1 MLKDEIH
8 KRYARM
14 SVRSQGS
21 RRTNVAVPDYQSLM
35 LPLLVYASDGIEHSL
50 REAIEALAVQ
60 FSLTPDERRELL
72 PSGRQATFDNRV
84 GWSRTYLKKAGLLTS
99 PKRSYFQITQRGRE
113 VLEQKPAY
121 INVAFL
127 RQYPEFMEFQLG
139 QNKNVDAV
147 LPGVSELITPEES
160 IEGAYQRARAT
171 LAVELLQTIK
181 DCSPDFF
188 ERLVV
193 DLLVRMGYG
202 GTRKDAGKAIGKS
215 GDGGIDGIINEDR
228 LGLDVV
234 YIQAKRWD
242 STSVGRPEIQKFAGA
257 LQGQRARKGIF
268 LTTST
273 FSRDAYDF
281 ASRIDSKIVLM
292 DGETIAQLMIDYGVG
307 VNTVATYELKRI
319 DSDYFSGE

>member
-1 MLKDEIH
+1 MAI
-8 KRYARM
+8 
-14 SVRSQGS
+14 
-21 RRTNVAVPDYQSLM
+21 PDYQSLM
-35 LPLLVYASDGIEHSL
+35 LPLLVYAGDRGEHSL
-50 REAIEALAVQ
+50 REAIEALADQ
-60 FSLTPDERRELL
+60 FKLTAEERRELL

-84 GWSRTYLKKAGLLTS
+84 GWARTYLKKAGLLAS
-99 PKRSYFQITQRGRE
+99 PRRSYFQITPRGEE
-113 VLEQKPAY
+113 VLSQRPKE
-121 INVAFL
+121 INASFL
-127 RQYPEFMEFQLG
+127 RQYPEFIEFQLG
-139 QNKNVDAV
+139 QNKDHETETISEVDV
-147 LPGVSELITPEES
+147 QTPEES
-160 IEGAYQRARAT
+160 IESAYQRVRT
-171 LAVELLQTIK
+171 NLANELLQTVK
-181 DCSPDFF
+181 SCSPDFF

-202 GTRKDAGKAIGKS
+202 GTRKDAGRAIGKS

-242 STSVGRPEIQKFAGA
+242 GPVGRPEIQKFAGA

-268 LTTST
+268 LTTSS
-273 FSRDAYDF
+273 FSRDAHDF

>member
-1 MLKDEIH
+1 MAI
-8 KRYARM
+8 
-14 SVRSQGS
+14 
-21 RRTNVAVPDYQSLM
+21 PDFQSLM
-35 LPLLVYASDGIEHSL
+35 LPLLLFADDGKEHSL
-50 REAIEALAVQ
+50 QEAIEALATQ
-60 FSLTPDERRELL
+60 FQLTADDRRELL

-84 GWSRTYLKKAGLLTS
+84 GWTRTYLKKAGLLTS
-99 PKRSYFQITQRGRE
+99 TKRSHFQITPRGRS
-113 VLEQKPAY
+113 VLAQKPTK
-121 INVAFL
+121 INTAFL
-127 RQYPEFMEFQLG
+127 RQYPEFIEFYQG
-139 QNKNVDAV
+139 QNKGSGNSTTD
-147 LPGVSELITPEES
+147 VSDLITPEES
-160 IEGAYQRARAT
+160 IESAYQRARAG
-171 LAVELLQTIK
+171 LAIELLQTIK
-181 DCSPDFF
+181 ECSPDFF
-188 ERLVV
+188 EQLVV

-202 GTRKDAGKAIGKS
+202 GTRKEAGQRLGKS

-273 FSRDAYDF
+273 FSKDAYDF
-281 ASRIDSKIVLM
+281 ASRIESKIVLM
-292 DGETIAQLMIDYGVG
+292 DGETIAQLMIDFGVG